1 MSEQGTSS
9 VIAST
14 AAEPITAPPKLERI
28 YQLLLQTYGEPEWQ
42 PDGDALGG
50 LVGTILSQH
59 TSDINSDRAYRQLI
73 AIFPS
78 WEAVRAAPVEQVA
91 EAIRCGGLANIKA
104 QRIQEVLR
112 VLTERLGGAPLSLNF
127 LAERPLAEGRS
138 YLRSLPGVG
147 PKTAACVLLFSLGL
161 PAFPV
166 DTHVHR
172 VSKRLGLI
180 GAKISADQAHTIFE
194 QIVPAEY
201 AHTLHV
207 NLIRHGRRICHAQRP
222 ACERCPLRL
231 ECAYYAGLQGDLIES

>member
-1 MSEQGTSS
+1 MPEQVTSS

-14 AAEPITAPPKLERI
+14 APEPVSAPPKLERI

-42 PDGDALGG
+42 PTGDALGE

-59 TSDINSDRAYRQLI
+59 TSDINSGRAYQQLV
-73 AIFPS
+73 ATFPS

-91 EAIRCGGLANIKA
+91 EAIRSGGLANIKA

-127 LAERPLAEGRS
+127 LAERSLAEGRA

-172 VSKRLGLI
+172 ASKRLGLI
-180 GAKISADQAHTIFE
+180 GAKVSADQAHTIFE

-207 NLIRHGRRICHAQRP
+207 NLIRHGRRVCHAQRP
-222 ACERCPLRL
+222 DCAHCPLRL
-231 ECAYYAGLQGDLIES
+231 ECAYFQALQGEAVGR